1 MFRLSKG
8 NQSRKNHK
16 IINQTTKVSD
26 TDTKLSTPAIQAQQH
41 QLEEQARLEQE
52 RKQLELLEQ
61 QKLEKQIEAEK
72 IETCTEEVQKMTIN
86 SEENEITKQI
96 ITEAINQNVEKELY
110 DLIENTFEPQ
120 KLTWI
125 YFCQTNK
132 KVQSDPMVAAMSD
145 MENYIRKMGEY
156 MNYMKELEE
165 KNARLE
171 YENLRYRAEN
181 ESLKGQLINVT
192 PQFPIQEKIRMQMTN
207 NHQ

>member
-1 MFRLSKG
+1 MTIYF
-8 NQSRKNHK
+8 HWY
-16 IINQTTKVSD
+16 V
-26 TDTKLSTPAIQAQQH
+26 AIYKK
-41 QLEEQARLEQE
+41 LEQI
-52 RKQLELLEQ
+52 LV
-61 QKLEKQIEAEK
+61 KQI
-72 IETCTEEVQKMTIN
+72 
-86 SEENEITKQI
+86 
-96 ITEAINQNVEKELY
+96 
-110 DLIENTFEPQ
+110 
-120 KLTWI
+120 
-125 YFCQTNK
+125 

>member
-61 QKLEKQIEAEK
+61 QKLEKQIEVEK
-72 IETCTEEVQKMTIN
+72 IETCAEEVQKMTIN

-110 DLIENTFEPQ
+110 D
-120 KLTWI
+120 
-125 YFCQTNK
+125 K
-132 KVQSDPMVAAMSD
+132 KNSKYLGP
-145 MENYIRKMGEY
+145 
-156 MNYMKELEE
+156 
-165 KNARLE
+165 
-171 YENLRYRAEN
+171 
-181 ESLKGQLINVT
+181 
-192 PQFPIQEKIRMQMTN
+192 KIRFVAINKLEFTFVKQIKGSK
-207 NHQ
+207 

>member
-61 QKLEKQIEAEK
+61 QKLEKLQKAVEAEK
-72 IETCTEEVQKMTIN
+72 IEVCAEEVQKMTIN

-110 DLIENTFEPQ
+110 DQIKNVYCYYCYLI
-120 KLTWI
+120 I
-125 YFCQTNK
+125 
-132 KVQSDPMVAAMSD
+132 V
-145 MENYIRKMGEY
+145 
-156 MNYMKELEE
+156 
-165 KNARLE
+165 
-171 YENLRYRAEN
+171 YE
-181 ESLKGQLINVT
+181 S
-192 PQFPIQEKIRMQMTN
+192 
-207 NHQ
+207 

>member
-1 MFRLSKG
+1 MGTHPIFESDFDCLTELRKMFRLSKG

-61 QKLEKQIEAEK
+61 QKLEKQIEVEK
-72 IETCTEEVQKMTIN
+72 IETCAEEVQKMTIN

-96 ITEAINQNVEKELY
+96 ITEAINQNVEK
-110 DLIENTFEPQ
+110 
-120 KLTWI
+120 
-125 YFCQTNK
+125 
-132 KVQSDPMVAAMSD
+132 VQSDPMVTAMSD

>member
-1 MFRLSKG
+1 MGTHPIFESDFDCLTEFRGMFRLSKG

-72 IETCTEEVQKMTIN
+72 
-86 SEENEITKQI
+86 NEITNQI
-96 ITEAINQNVEKELY
+96 ITEAINQNVE
-110 DLIENTFEPQ
+110 
-120 KLTWI
+120 
-125 YFCQTNK
+125 

>member
-1 MFRLSKG
+1 MGTHPIFESDFDCLTELRKMFRLSKG

-61 QKLEKQIEAEK
+61 KHEKQIEVEK
-72 IETCTEEVQKMTIN
+72 IETCVEEVQKMTVN

-96 ITEAINQNVEKELY
+96 ITEAINQNVEK
-110 DLIENTFEPQ
+110 
-120 KLTWI
+120 
-125 YFCQTNK
+125 
-132 KVQSDPMVAAMSD
+132 VQSDPMVTAMSD

>member
-52 RKQLELLEQ
+52 RKQLELMEQ
-61 QKLEKQIEAEK
+61 QKLEKQIEVEK
-72 IETCTEEVQKMTIN
+72 IESCAEEVQKMTIN

-110 DLIENTFEPQ
+110 DKKIEISGP
-120 KLTWI
+120 
-125 YFCQTNK
+125 
-132 KVQSDPMVAAMSD
+132 
-145 MENYIRKMGEY
+145 
-156 MNYMKELEE
+156 
-165 KNARLE
+165 KN
-171 YENLRYRAEN
+171 
-181 ESLKGQLINVT
+181 
-192 PQFPIQEKIRMQMTN
+192 
-207 NHQ
+207 